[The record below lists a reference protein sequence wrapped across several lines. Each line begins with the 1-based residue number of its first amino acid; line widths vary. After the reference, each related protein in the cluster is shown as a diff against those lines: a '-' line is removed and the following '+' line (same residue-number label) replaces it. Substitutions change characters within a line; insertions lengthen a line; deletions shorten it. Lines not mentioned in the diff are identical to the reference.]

1 MGAGARCDA
10 ETVSQVVAG
19 EVVGSLLMALLSHP
33 LAVAVQQHGLRALEW
48 VAASGPAAA
57 RALVDEGVF
66 EVATEVMRRH
76 DEAEVLRFLCATLA
90 KVVRFDRSMC
100 LLHHR

>member
-1 MGAGARCDA
+1 M
-10 ETVSQVVAG
+10 SQVVAG

-66 EVATEVMRRH
+66 EVA
-76 DEAEVLRFLCATLA
+76 AEVLRRHDDTEVLRHLCATLA
-90 KVVRFDRSMC
+90 KVVRFDRPMC